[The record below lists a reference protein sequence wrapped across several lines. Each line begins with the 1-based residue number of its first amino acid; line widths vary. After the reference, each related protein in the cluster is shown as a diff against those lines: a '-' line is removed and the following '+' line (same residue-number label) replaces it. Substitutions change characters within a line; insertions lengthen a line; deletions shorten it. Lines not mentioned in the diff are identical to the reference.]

1 MNCSKC
7 GFTNSDQ
14 NIFCIKC
21 GFRLDSISV
30 KFEASKE
37 AITET
42 EVDIKNQKL
51 NSGSDIVLLFFVIY
65 LAISEMINYYITSSD
80 LHWSISELNRNIIF
94 TLNIVRALSFIL
106 VSFAING
113 RGLRIV
119 AVLISLLL
127 SAYYIYQN
135 VLWLGQS

>member
-1 MNCSKC
+1 
-7 GFTNSDQ
+7 
-14 NIFCIKC
+14 
-21 GFRLDSISV
+21 V